1 VRLTVH
7 PEYYAVARLDPDDDV
22 PAWAE
27 VGAVS
32 SVTRTASELSIV
44 CVEAAVPAQASA
56 ERGWRMLEVAGPL
69 AFTLTGVLASL
80 TVPLA
85 AAEIPLF
92 VISTFE
98 TDYLLVREPNLARAA
113 AALRDAGHAVV
124 DPA

>member
-1 VRLTVH
+1 MHLAVH
-7 PEYYAVARLDPDDDV
+7 PEYYAVVRLDPDEDV
-22 PAWAE
+22 PAWAW

-32 SVTRTASELSIV
+32 SVTRTESELSIV
-44 CVEAAVPAQASA
+44 CVEAAVPTEASA

-69 AFTLTGVLASL
+69 AFTLTGVLSSL

-92 VISTFE
+92 AISTFE
-98 TDYLLVREPNLARAA
+98 TDYLLVREPNLARAV
-113 AALRDAGHAVV
+113 AALGDAGHAV

>member
-1 VRLTVH
+1 MH
-7 PEYYAVARLDPDDDV
+7 PERYAVVRLDPDDDV
-22 PAWAE
+22 PAWTE

-44 CVEAAVPAQASA
+44 CVEAAVPTEASA

-69 AFTLTGVLASL
+69 AFTLTGVLSSL

-113 AALRDAGHAVV
+113 AALRDAGHAV

>member
-1 VRLTVH
+1 MRLSVH
-7 PEYYAVARLDPDDDV
+7 PERYAVVRLDPDDDV

-27 VGAVS
+27 VGTVS

-44 CVEAAVPAQASA
+44 CVEAAVPTEASA

-69 AFTLTGVLASL
+69 AFTLTGVVSSL

-98 TDYLLVREPNLARAA
+98 TDYLLVREPNLPRAA
-113 AALRDAGHAVV
+113 AALRDAGHAV

>member
-1 VRLTVH
+1 MRLSVH
-7 PEYYAVARLDPDDDV
+7 PERYAVVRLDPDDDV

-44 CVEAAVPAQASA
+44 CVEAAVPTEASA

-69 AFTLTGVLASL
+69 AFTLTGVVSSL

-98 TDYLLVREPNLARAA
+98 TDYLLVREPNLPRAA
-113 AALRDAGHAVV
+113 AALRDAGHAV